1 MGIDCKTNGMI
12 KSPSGDRLP
21 ASAIAPLIDAL
32 TTCINSIHHAFDII
46 LSVDLDRL
54 TCLPT
59 VALARTSY
67 PLVSL
72 IKIHC
77 LLTAPGSRIG
87 QVIDI
92 ESLKLEYYL
101 DVITTHYR
109 KAASHGGGRAAAKFG
124 NIMTMLRSWFIKQK
138 DNGPALRE
146 IFATET
152 NSEPAEPKH
161 PVCLVSFKTGES

>member
-1 MGIDCKTNGMI
+1 MSIDCKNNGI
-12 KSPSGDRLP
+12 VRSPSGDKLP
-21 ASAIAPLIDAL
+21 TAAIAPLIDAL

-46 LSVDLDRL
+46 LSVDPDRL

-67 PLVSL
+67 PIVSL

-77 LLTAPGSRIG
+77 LLTVPESRIG

-101 DVITTHYR
+101 EHITNHYR
-109 KAASHGGGRAAAKFG
+109 KAASLGGGRAAAKFG
-124 NIMTMLRSWFIKQK
+124 NIITMLRSWFSKQK
-138 DNGPALRE
+138 HNGPALRE
-146 IFATET
+146 IFATEA
-152 NSEPAEPKH
+152 NSECPESKQ
-161 PVCLVSFKTGES
+161 PVRILT